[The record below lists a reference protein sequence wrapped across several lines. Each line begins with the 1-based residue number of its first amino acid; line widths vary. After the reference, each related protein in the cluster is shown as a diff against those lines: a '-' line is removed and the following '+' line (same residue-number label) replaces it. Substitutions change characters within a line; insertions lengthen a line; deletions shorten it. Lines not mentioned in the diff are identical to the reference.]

1 MRPQSCNFFLQI
13 GLTESMASGAEKNR
27 EIIPLTCRNCW
38 QVALEIRGLWPEN
51 ELEKSLQMENNV
63 CFDFESG

>member
-13 GLTESMASGAEKNR
+13 GLTESMVSGAEKNR
-27 EIIPLTCRNCW
+27 EIIPLARKNSW
-38 QVALEIRGLWPEN
+38 KVALDIRGLWPEN
-51 ELEKSLQMENNV
+51 EWEKSLQMENIV